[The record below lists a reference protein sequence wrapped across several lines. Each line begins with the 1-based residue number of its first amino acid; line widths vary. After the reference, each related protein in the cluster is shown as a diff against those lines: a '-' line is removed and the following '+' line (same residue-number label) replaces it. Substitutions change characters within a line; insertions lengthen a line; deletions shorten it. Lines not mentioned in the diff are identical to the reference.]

1 MSQLKYDNL
10 NEHDKKLLL
19 LKVLGVS
26 DDRIVQLQNGDI
38 FLSDVLAERIR
49 DVMNNPEDTTQCAI
63 VCQNIKQEGASYETL
78 EPDKYLEHINGL
90 KASGGRFAD
99 DVAPALNVEPETVR
113 EDGFAAFAAG
123 IYARPFLRY
132 FARSLD
138 LAIYTLLLNSFCR
151 LVLGFDPTSNS
162 YTLVAWAYFVYIVM
176 LAVEPVWIHLLG
188 TTPGKWITGVRIT
201 DLNGEKLSWSA
212 AYVRSFRL
220 LRFGLGFLIPIYN
233 IFKMIRSFSDCR
245 YGRILPWDLGTSI
258 DRPKWPSAARNI
270 ALIAAILL
278 IGGLDKIGNLYLE
291 LPKNRGEI
299 TEQQFYDNC
308 AHIVKYDSITFK
320 DVPAYKVSTDI
331 DGHVWAV
338 TYEIEYTEEDK
349 EEYIYKHYNEML
361 VAFLAL
367 AGAQKEFNPV
377 VFEYG
382 NVSKM
387 LSGSCFADYEYEYGG
402 VKMTNE
408 VTSTGYARNIL
419 ADYLYRLPE
428 GTPYFKQTFTVRIK
442 N

>member
-1 MSQLKYDNL
+1 M
-10 NEHDKKLLL
+10 KKTSKSNWKTTLFIIGALTPAML
-19 LKVLGVS
+19 VSLGLV
-26 DDRIVQLQNGDI
+26 IYP
-38 FLSDVLAERIR
+38 
-49 DVMNNPEDTTQCAI
+49 M
-63 VCQNIKQEGASYETL
+63 
-78 EPDKYLEHINGL
+78 INQ
-90 KASGGRFAD
+90 
-99 DVAPALNVEPETVR
+99 V
-113 EDGFAAFAAG
+113 
-123 IYARPFLRY
+123 
-132 FARSLD
+132 
-138 LAIYTLLLNSFCR
+138 
-151 LVLGFDPTSNS
+151 
-162 YTLVAWAYFVYIVM
+162 
-176 LAVEPVWIHLLG
+176 
-188 TTPGKWITGVRIT
+188 
-201 DLNGEKLSWSA
+201 
-212 AYVRSFRL
+212 
-220 LRFGLGFLIPIYN
+220 
-233 IFKMIRSFSDCR
+233 IRSFKDPKTGAFTFDNYIYLFTNKLSSNAIWYTVVISILTVLLSISIAYLLAMYLRFSDSK
-245 YGRILPWDLGTSI
+245 ISKT
-258 DRPKWPSAARNI
+258 
-270 ALIAAILL
+270 
-278 IGGLDKIGNLYLE
+278 IGNLYLE

-320 DVPAYKVSTDI
+320 DVPVYKVSTDI

-382 NVSKM
+382 SVSKVI
-387 LSGSCFADYEYEYGG
+387 SGRCFTDYEYEYGG
-402 VKMTNE
+402 VKITNE